1 MYIHNVKQRTQS
13 AVRIL
18 KTHNSLKRQLCVNL
32 ATSVLLG
39 KDRHRVIRARDHHLC
54 RLPPKCESMQ
64 IHANPLNASEYI
76 CLSTTN
82 WCKMEEKSHKMSQ
95 ETMTKGSTILPLA
108 LDPWCVVLCASR
120 NQSNVALWNYDLM
133 LAHSA
138 AFPIVLKQ
146 FSTQLWEGSA
156 GLQSALTYFEL
167 GTVLLQEIWVG
178 LLHVYPSSVKACI

>member
-1 MYIHNVKQRTQS
+1 MYVYIYIHNVKQHTQS

-82 WCKMEEKSHKMSQ
+82 WCKMDETVTRCHKKQWQTAAQFAFGFGSMVCCTLCLTKSKQ
-95 ETMTKGSTILPLA
+95 CGTVEL
-108 LDPWCVVLCASR
+108 W
-120 NQSNVALWNYDLM
+120 SNV
-133 LAHSA
+133 SP
-138 AFPIVLKQ
+138 FCS
-146 FSTQLWEGSA
+146 FSNCT
-156 GLQSALTYFEL
+156 
-167 GTVLLQEIWVG
+167 
-178 LLHVYPSSVKACI
+178 